1 MARSL
6 WLPGADRSSHYFG
19 DTYPGLSQSS
29 IDKLV
34 AHSTETDKR
43 WGCPGYQGGSTA
55 PTITVNPWPGYQQTW
70 QHFRANQS
78 ARALLNPPGT
88 PVSEN
93 KDDVAQVEIIGYSDP
108 NLGKARGCYL
118 PDLPLEGLEYVARI
132 LRWYHDEWGLRLVR
146 PATWPWYRVN
156 NEAAFAAA
164 RMSSAEYDRYAG
176 VLAHLHVSGN
186 AHRDV
191 AIDIDRL
198 LALAA
203 RRPAGSGGGS
213 TTPPPVSGGG
223 TSHPVPEEDIVA
235 TIDEL
240 DAIVAKQVDRATKNI
255 VAKIASEVWDDYRT
269 PDRRSPI
276 GLLQQSAGLA
286 EAVRVAIREEVAAL
300 PAGEGVSEDTIEAAL
315 RKVFGS
321 LGPTASDGAA

>member
-1 MARSL
+1 MTRSL

-19 DTYPGLSQSS
+19 DDYPGLSQKS

-43 WGCPGYQGGSTA
+43 WGCPGYQGGATA

-70 QHFRANQS
+70 QHFPANTS
-78 ARALLNPPGT
+78 ARALLNPTWT

-93 KDDVAQVEIIGYSDP
+93 KDDVAQVEIIGYSEP

-132 LRWYHDEWGLRLVR
+132 LRWYHDEWGVRLVR
-146 PATWPWYRVN
+146 PATWPWYRVS
-156 NEAAFAAA
+156 NEAAFREA
-164 RMSSAEYDRYAG
+164 RMSSGEYDRYAG

-186 AHRDV
+186 EHRDV

-198 LALAA
+198 LSIANG
-203 RRPAGSGGGS
+203 RAGSGAGH
-213 TTPPPVSGGG
+213 TTPPPVSAGG
-223 TSHPVPEEDIVA
+223 TSHTVPEEDIVA
-235 TIDEL
+235 SIEDLER
-240 DAIVAKQVDRATKNI
+240 IVRQQVDRGAKNI

-269 PDRRSPI
+269 PTKRSPI
-276 GLLQQSAGLA
+276 GLLQQAAGLT
-286 EAVRVAIREEVAAL
+286 EAVRAAIREEVANL
-300 PAGEGVSEDTIEAAL
+300 PEGGTVTEATIETAL
-315 RKVFGS
+315 RNVFGS
-321 LGPTASDGAA
+321 LGTTPGGAE